1 MERARIRLDNRLNK
15 KMFED
20 ALSTCDKRKHELN
33 DFDYDFVTKLNDGYL
48 LAGDSMTVSVKQM
61 NYLKQIAIGLET
73 GR

>member
-20 ALSTCDKRKHELN
+20 ALASCDSRKDELN
-33 DFDYDFVTKLNDGYL
+33 DYDYGFVTQMTEGYA

-61 NYLKQIAIGLET
+61 NYLKQLAFNLES